1 MSRKPAVFLYRDGTL
16 TEDGC
21 IPGDPEN
28 ITLLQNTVPSLL
40 RLQEKYSLFMV
51 TNQSEADREQIT
63 GEKAENVNQ
72 HLAAM
77 LTAEGVNIKKWY
89 HCKSIE
95 QTPAFLLQA
104 AEEFNLSLSRSFII
118 GNHPHD
124 ISAGESIGVFGLYV
138 LTGHG
143 KKYTETLPP
152 EKPTFH
158 IPGDAV
164 EWILNHPD
172 SEKDIH
178 RNISKGADAVRRGKL
193 VVFPT
198 ETVYGLGADAL
209 NPSAVAEI
217 FKVKKRPLSDPLIVH
232 VSDKQQ
238 VKSLVN
244 DLSAKAELLIE
255 NFWPGPLSL
264 VLPKSLQVPDIVTAG
279 NHTVAVRMPN
289 NPWTLKLIHL
299 AGTPLAAPSAN
310 LFGYTSPTTA
320 KHVREQLE
328 GKYNVLIDGGAC
340 RVGVESTVLSLIN
353 DIPVLLRPGGV
364 SIDEIRSII
373 GPVQIRGNN
382 NLPNPQS
389 PGMMTSHYST
399 DTPLVVYPEIPK
411 KLEKDPHTG
420 FILFGPPEKDFTGP
434 VEVLSKHHI
443 LREAAVNLYAA
454 MRRLDSMDL
463 RLIAAHRFPDC
474 GLGTAINDRLG
485 KASGK
490 K

>member
-1 MSRKPAVFLYRDGTL
+1 LATGLKQAEKEAESMGDEFISREHLFLAL
-16 TEDGC
+16 MEV
-21 IPGDPEN
+21 DPDTKE
-28 ITLLQNTVPSLL
+28 IAQ
-40 RLQEKYSLFMV
+40 K
-51 TNQSEADREQIT
+51 
-63 GEKAENVNQ
+63 
-72 HLAAM
+72 
-77 LTAEGVNIKKWY
+77 
-89 HCKSIE
+89 
-95 QTPAFLLQA
+95 
-104 AEEFNLSLSRSFII
+104 
-118 GNHPHD
+118 
-124 ISAGESIGVFGLYV
+124 
-138 LTGHG
+138 
-143 KKYTETLPP
+143 
-152 EKPTFH
+152 
-158 IPGDAV
+158 
-164 EWILNHPD
+164 LNFTK
-172 SEKDIH
+172 E
-178 RNISKGADAVRRGKL
+178 
-193 VVFPT
+193 
-198 ETVYGLGADAL
+198 
-209 NPSAVAEI
+209 
-217 FKVKKRPLSDPLIVH
+217 KVKEVLMSLRGSQKVTDKDP
-232 VSDKQQ
+232 
-238 VKSLVN
+238 
-244 DLSAKAELLIE
+244 
-255 NFWPGPLSL
+255 
-264 VLPKSLQVPDIVTAG
+264 
-279 NHTVAVRMPN
+279 
-289 NPWTLKLIHL
+289 
-299 AGTPLAAPSAN
+299 
-310 LFGYTSPTTA
+310 
-320 KHVREQLE
+320 E

-463 RLIAAHRFPDC
+463 RLIATHRFPDC